1 MILFYFF
8 FLTLLESLTT
18 SDHELIQR
26 QSAKALANLGV
37 NPDNKRA
44 IALKGGVPK
53 LVRLAAVPYM
63 SVKIEAIAALANLA
77 VNDANEVDIV
87 QCGGLTPVVEAMAEA
102 VAVLFHH
109 PGVAADVR
117 RDYANAEELAAQCAR
132 ALRNL
137 SVNVGNKAAIAR
149 LGAVAHLRALTDH
162 PNERI
167 AQQAKRALRNL
178 EVSGEVGGVGGGFGG
193 GGGEGEGG
201 GGGEGFGRGGLGGGR
216 LVGK

>member
-1 MILFYFF
+1 MRFVFLFIF
-8 FLTLLESLTT
+8 FLTSESFVVA

-137 SVNVGNKAAIAR
+137 SVNVGNKTAIAR

-178 EVSGEVGGVGGGFGG
+178 EVSEEFGG
-193 GGGEGEGG
+193 GEEGG
-201 GGGEGFGRGGLGGGR
+201 GFGRGGLGGGR
-216 LVGK
+216 VGK